1 MSRTS
6 VTKTNAIRL
15 LESAGISFTASEYP
29 VDDGRIDAK
38 SIAEKIGRSQ
48 DEVFKTL
55 VAESPAHEHFVF
67 VVPAAGELD
76 LKKAAHASG
85 QKSIE
90 MIPQKQ
96 LFPLTGYI
104 HGGCSPVGMKK
115 LFPTFIDE
123 TAILFD
129 TICVSGGRVGL
140 NLAIVPD
147 VLREFVHA
155 EFYDL
160 TKS

>member
-1 MSRTS
+1 
-6 VTKTNAIRL
+6 
-15 LESAGISFTASEYP
+15 
-29 VDDGRIDAK
+29 
-38 SIAEKIGRSQ
+38 
-48 DEVFKTL
+48 
-55 VAESPAHEHFVF
+55 
-67 VVPAAGELD
+67 
-76 LKKAAHASG
+76 
-85 QKSIE
+85 
-90 MIPQKQ
+90 
-96 LFPLTGYI
+96 
-104 HGGCSPVGMKK
+104 MKK